1 MLQLLIRIP
10 RVAFSRKRIHS
21 LVLLISLLKRHV
33 LLLCLLSSS
42 YACIR
47 RIPTTIDITATIHRH
62 HRWRS
67 SDTPDGLSRHIFPV
81 RIGAVHPRFERLVVV
96 KFRVVPQ
103 FRFGHFLPRF
113 VLFELKLLFEKKRES
128 CQTRPDV
135 KRTTTISRCF
145 ARRENASAGGKK
157 RISNQNVYERNHKE
171 EFEKKTKTIQ
181 RTHPC
186 VATAE
191 RGQSAEESSARSSFA
206 RVFCHFS
213 ITYKAQFFMA
223 NFGFSCCLLE
233 NKKRLR
239 LRCRRRALTQKSEVF
254 HYRFSA
260 WYIRCV

>member
-1 MLQLLIRIP
+1 MVLQLLIRIP

-21 LVLLISLLKRHV
+21 FVLLISLLKRHV

-42 YACIR
+42 YTCIR

-145 ARRENASAGGKK
+145 ARRENASAGEKSGFRSKTFTNETTKK
-157 RISNQNVYERNHKE
+157 SLKRRQKRYKERTPALPPPNEVSRPKN
-171 EFEKKTKTIQ
+171 
-181 RTHPC
+181 PPPDPP
-186 VATAE
+186 
-191 RGQSAEESSARSSFA
+191 
-206 RVFCHFS
+206 
-213 ITYKAQFFMA
+213 
-223 NFGFSCCLLE
+223 LL
-233 NKKRLR
+233 
-239 LRCRRRALTQKSEVF
+239 A
-254 HYRFSA
+254 FSA
-260 WYIRCV
+260 ILV

>member
-21 LVLLISLLKRHV
+21 LVLLISPLKRHV
-33 LLLCLLSSS
+33 LLLYLLSSS
-42 YACIR
+42 YTCIR
-47 RIPTTIDITATIHRH
+47 RIPTTISTATIHRH

-67 SDTPDGLSRHIFPV
+67 SDTTDGLSRHIFPV

-213 ITYKAQFFMA
+213 IMYKAQFFMA

-239 LRCRRRALTQKSEVF
+239 LRRALERRREV
-254 HYRFSA
+254 RSVSLSVNST

>member
-1 MLQLLIRIP
+1 MLLLLLHRIIVITATKVLVVVLVVVLVLQLLIRIP

-21 LVLLISLLKRHV
+21 FVLLISLLKRHV

-47 RIPTTIDITATIHRH
+47 RIPTTIDITATMHRH

-113 VLFELKLLFEKKRES
+113 VLFELKMLFEKKRES
-128 CQTRPDV
+128 GQTRPDV

-145 ARRENASAGGKK
+145 ARRENASTRGEKSGFRIKTFTNETTKK
-157 RISNQNVYERNHKE
+157 SLKRRQKRYKERTPALPPPNEVSRPKN
-171 EFEKKTKTIQ
+171 
-181 RTHPC
+181 PPPDPP
-186 VATAE
+186 
-191 RGQSAEESSARSSFA
+191 
-206 RVFCHFS
+206 
-213 ITYKAQFFMA
+213 
-223 NFGFSCCLLE
+223 LL
-233 NKKRLR
+233 
-239 LRCRRRALTQKSEVF
+239 A
-254 HYRFSA
+254 FSA
-260 WYIRCV
+260 ILV

>member
-21 LVLLISLLKRHV
+21 FVLLISLLKRHV

-47 RIPTTIDITATIHRH
+47 RIPTTIDITATMHRH

-113 VLFELKLLFEKKRES
+113 VLFELKLLFEKKRERERES
-128 CQTRPDV
+128 GQTRPDV

-145 ARRENASAGGKK
+145 ARREIASTRG
-157 RISNQNVYERNHKE
+157 
-171 EFEKKTKTIQ
+171 EKS
-181 RTHPC
+181 
-186 VATAE
+186 
-191 RGQSAEESSARSSFA
+191 GFQS
-206 RVFCHFS
+206 
-213 ITYKAQFFMA
+213 
-223 NFGFSCCLLE
+223 
-233 NKKRLR
+233 KRLR
-239 LRCRRRALTQKSEVF
+239 TKPQRRV
-254 HYRFSA
+254 
-260 WYIRCV
+260 